1 MANATVN
8 LAYIGQ
14 PKPAQGGQI
23 IANNNQGPLGRT
35 LVGLATVAL
44 GGDAATG
51 TINFIDGIQTFGKT
65 IVLPVQ
71 SVGASTSTTAS
82 LVLTAVAASSGGN
95 AVYTG
100 TITGGTAN
108 GLVGTQPFT
117 VLGFVNAANN
127 GVFVVIASTA
137 TTITL
142 ANAVAAAETHA
153 GTVQGGVAQYN
164 SVFGDGQVSIG
175 DTVVIAG
182 FTTAANN
189 GTFTVTAVGSSSV
202 TVNNLAA
209 VLEYNPAATLSD
221 VQNAIP
227 LAVALTITGGTQPA
241 TAYLGIDVST
251 ITSTGFTY
259 VLSANGTAAK
269 TLNLVASVYMPG
281 I

>member
-1 MANATVN
+1 M
-8 LAYIGQ
+8 
-14 PKPAQGGQI
+14 
-23 IANNNQGPLGRT
+23 
-35 LVGLATVAL
+35 VGLATVAL

-71 SVGASTSTTAS
+71 SVTASINTTAS
-82 LVLTAVAASSGGN
+82 LTLTAAAAASGGN
-95 AVYTG
+95 TVYTG

-108 GLVGTQPFT
+108 ALVGQYFT
-117 VLGFVNAANN
+117 VAGFVSGVNN
-127 GVFVVIASTA
+127 GVFQAIASTV
-137 TTITL
+137 TTLTL
-142 ANAVAAAETHA
+142 NNPNGVAVTA
-153 GTVQGGVAQYN
+153 GATVQGGIAQYN

-189 GTFTVTAVGSSSV
+189 GTFVVTAVGSSSV